1 MLLRRYVLNVMPQVC
16 MFLVQT
22 AILYGRQPADGLV
35 PASSHPSVS
44 ESARP
49 STVEL

>member
-22 AILYGRQPADGLV
+22 AILATV
-35 PASSHPSVS
+35 ASPL
-44 ESARP
+44 
-49 STVEL
+49 TD